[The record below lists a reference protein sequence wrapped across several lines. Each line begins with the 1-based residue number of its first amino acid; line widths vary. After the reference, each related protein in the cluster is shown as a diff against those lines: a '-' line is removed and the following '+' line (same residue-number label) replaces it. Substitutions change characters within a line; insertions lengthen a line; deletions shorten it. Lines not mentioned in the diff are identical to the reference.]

1 MKNSIYKRII
11 LCLLFFL
18 VSGTVF
24 FIFSCSDGSAQKEHN
39 LEIETTEA
47 EWDPLD
53 IDEYRAAV
61 LQARQRGTAMLT
73 LYRDHNA
80 REEVIQFFEGVL
92 HSRELAEYIL
102 RYSDEYDI
110 SPSLTVALAWEESRF
125 MPRAVNRNV
134 SSIDRGLFQLNNRSF
149 PKLKEEEF
157 FDPEISARNGIAHLR
172 WCLDLAGSEVSGLA
186 MYNAGTTRVRSD
198 GTPKRTLDYVSRI
211 LSFREGLETVFD
223 RELMIRW
230 MIVDGTV
237 VRVSPRFDSANAEL
251 ADARP
256 RRKD

>member
-1 MKNSIYKRII
+1 M
-11 LCLLFFL
+11 LAGL
-18 VSGTVF
+18 VF
-24 FIFSCSDGSAQKEHN
+24 FIFSCTSESTSVEESLD
-39 LEIETTEA
+39 IEGTEA
-47 EWDPLD
+47 KWDPLET
-53 IDEYRAAV
+53 DEYRNAV
-61 LQARQRGTAMLT
+61 LKAREQSTAILT
-73 LYRDHNA
+73 LYRNSA
-80 REEVIQFFEGVL
+80 SREEVIQFFEGVL

-102 RYSDEYDI
+102 KYSDEYDI
-110 SPSLTVALAWEESRF
+110 TPSLTVALAWEESRF

-149 PKLKEEEF
+149 PKLKEEDF
-157 FDPEISARNGIAHLR
+157 FDPEVSARNGIAHLR

-223 RELMIRW
+223 RELMVRW

-237 VRVSPRFDSANAEL
+237 VRVSPRLEDIDTTKL
-251 ADARP
+251 ADARA
-256 RRKD
+256 KKQD